1 MTFLTRTCRNSEF
14 CSTNWDCAIHG
25 FWSSINSIV
34 STGADAA
41 GAFFFTAAASP
52 FASSDAAGGPAGA
65 AATSPAEGRDHDGTA
80 ADGIFCAKGAAAS
93 DAAAPRRA
101 GAGAAPAEA
110 TAYRDAAAS
119 DAAAPR
125 RAGAGAAPGDA
136 TPPRDAAATTTTAAV
151 GGRSSSGRHSWHGSR
166 RGRQLRRGRSP
177 ASAT

>member
-1 MTFLTRTCRNSEF
+1 MTFLTRKCRDSESEFSFRDSEF

-110 TAYRDAAAS
+110 TAYRDAAA
-119 DAAAPR
+119 
-125 RAGAGAAPGDA
+125 
-136 TPPRDAAATTTTAAV
+136 TTTTAAV

>member
-1 MTFLTRTCRNSEF
+1 MGQRFGVFISEF
-14 CSTNWDCAIHG
+14 GATTWDCAIHA

-41 GAFFFTAAASP
+41 GVFFAAAADSP
-52 FASSDAAGGPAGA
+52 FAGASSDAAGDPAGA

-80 ADGIFCAKGAAAS
+80 ADGIFCAKG
-93 DAAAPRRA
+93 
-101 GAGAAPAEA
+101 
-110 TAYRDAAAS
+110 AAAS

>member
-1 MTFLTRTCRNSEF
+1 MGQRFGVFISEF
-14 CSTNWDCAIHG
+14 GATTWDCAIHA

-52 FASSDAAGGPAGA
+52 FAGASSDAAGGPAGA
-65 AATSPAEGRDHDGTA
+65 AATSRRGAEGRDHDGTA

-110 TAYRDAAAS
+110 TAYRDAAA
-119 DAAAPR
+119 
-125 RAGAGAAPGDA
+125 
-136 TPPRDAAATTTTAAV
+136 TTTTAAV